1 MNLAQARNNAEVI
14 GELIRLDLRQYRRQA
29 MSYVLVGAVVIFPV
43 GLLVTLGTF
52 FFLVSGHAP
61 FHGVTN
67 PKFGLGAYEPAL
79 FYLCVLSSMLLCLRL
94 PGYREES
101 LENTVLT
108 YRSPSNLMLV
118 FARVLAPSLLVWG
131 SVVVASVAY
140 QVFAVI
146 DVAIEP
152 RYVETLEPGSLVF
165 VLINLVITVFFWTSL
180 GTLVSQVF
188 KSRTIGFFGTSA
200 MLLIQ
205 AVVSPM
211 LAGNLGSFTFGYSAA
226 DLYVSDISPDYWGF
240 THVVY
245 CFSVICLSLASI
257 YTTSYIQPRTD
268 PAKRET
274 YKPFI
279 VVLVLVGVVCQLA
292 IHTHNFVTTSN
303 HQLWVQA
310 YKTSAQSLLQLPT
323 VRAIEGTVRIVPG
336 SKLQFDLWY
345 TVEVP
350 TFATDRKGS
359 STTPTIPVALNPGMN
374 ISDVTCSNNNAEYSH
389 QHGII
394 EIDLGT
400 CEPIDDNVYALN
412 IRAEGK
418 PDPYYLANLADVT
431 QDASGSRLLSRL
443 VGERTSVFTEDYVAL
458 MPMSHWYPQVLHEY
472 SVLPHADA
480 RNRIDVS
487 LTFEL
492 DEMSW
497 SIATSGGQ
505 VFTPEDLDGN
515 QRVLSGKFRSLGLLA
530 SNFHVAKHSFDEVD
544 VNVVVHR
551 RHAERLEDNSLLTKS
566 LVRYVSETLAVLK
579 EKGINY
585 PFDQFSIVEIPSQL
599 SWLNGKGGVNTGL
612 DSILMYR
619 EAGLPFARFHYLE
632 TLHRF
637 SGAEEME
644 FVQEQLEY
652 GLMSY
657 WTNPLFGQTYEDVI
671 VAAILADETYAQDPF
686 TVLTKWVLEMF
697 LLDLLEGEKYLTNY
711 KHRFDLDIA
720 NELADQSR
728 VNIRYMQSRTH
739 SYFQFDLRFFR
750 DDFLGSNSFW
760 EAVEQTFNAPEESL
774 GRDPFQTSIEK
785 RRQMRFRLL
794 QLAELISASYDEEEI
809 SNALANVLATPESKP
824 IELPLVV
831 QSAKDAGMDIAQVLN
846 DFLFQDKLA
855 GIHFA
860 SAKQA
865 QIEERDDNEPQFI
878 TVVDFRNGEDVTAHV
893 TFEFTEIEEIEISGE
908 MLQTVAG
915 FDTYGP
921 FQLSGETSYQFLFQT
936 KHQIG
941 WLEAN
946 TFLSLNRG
954 KVEIPIT
961 NVQSLVLDPSL
972 ETNDQLFSIATSEW
986 TPMES
991 ENEIVVDDLDPGFK
1005 VLNDKPSSESSWWD
1019 IESSWFRS
1027 DFPNREELDNGLPTT
1042 SDRAARMGTWGR
1054 SSSGPSWG
1062 RYRAT
1067 YAFASSSLR
1076 PVQRASFSAELPRSG
1091 RWVLSYHSPYDYWDG
1106 DYSIEVKSGQ
1116 QSWDL
1121 TLESQDRQVGWHE
1134 IGIFNVE
1141 IPGDAQVLV
1150 SNESS
1155 AEYVFADAVKWT
1167 YSE

>member
-1 MNLAQARNNAEVI
+1 MNVRQIREASAIV

-29 MSYVLVGAVVIFPV
+29 MSYVLVGAIVVIPI
-43 GLLVTLGTF
+43 GLLVTLGAF

-61 FHGVTN
+61 FHGVSN
-67 PKFGLGAYEPAL
+67 PKFGLGGYEPSL
-79 FYLCVLSSMLLCLRL
+79 IYLCVLTSLLLCLRL
-94 PGYREES
+94 PGYREDS
-101 LENTVLT
+101 LENTVLA

-118 FARVLAPSLLVWG
+118 LARVLAPSLLVCG
-131 SVVVASVAY
+131 SLVVASVAY

-152 RYVETLEPGSLVF
+152 KYVEPLEPGSLVF
-165 VLINLVITVFFWTSL
+165 VLVNLSVVVFFWTSL
-180 GTLVSQVF
+180 GTLVAQVF
-188 KSRTIGFFGTSA
+188 KSRAIGFIGTSA
-200 MLLIQ
+200 MLLLIQ
-205 AVVSPM
+205 AFVSPM
-211 LAGNLGSFTFGYSAA
+211 LPANLGSFTFGYSAA
-226 DLYVSDISPDYWGF
+226 DLYVSDISPDYWEF

-245 CFSVICLSLASI
+245 CFSVVCLSLASI
-257 YTTSYIQPRTD
+257 YATAFIQPRTD
-268 PAKRET
+268 PSKRRT

-279 VVLVLVGVVCQLA
+279 VVLVLAGVVCQLA
-292 IHTHNFVTTSN
+292 VHTHNFVTTSS
-303 HQLWVQA
+303 HQLWAQA
-310 YKTSAQSLLQLPT
+310 YKTSSQSLLQPPT
-323 VRAIEGTVRIVPG
+323 VRAIEGTVRIEPG

-350 TFATDRKGS
+350 TLTTDRKGS
-359 STTPTIPVALNPGMN
+359 STTSRIPLALNPGMN
-374 ISDVTCSNNNAEYSH
+374 ISDVTCSNSKAEYSH

-400 CEPIDDNVYALN
+400 CKPSDDNSYALN

-431 QDASGSRLLSRL
+431 LDASGSRLLSRL
-443 VGERTSVFTEDYVAL
+443 VGERTSVFTAGYVAL
-458 MPMSHWYPQVLHEY
+458 MPMSHWYPQVLHDY
-472 SVLPHADA
+472 STLPYADT

-487 LTFEL
+487 LTLEL
-492 DEMSW
+492 DQKSW
-497 SIATSGGQ
+497 TIATSGGN
-505 VFTPEDLDGN
+505 VFTPEDFDAN
-515 QRVLSGKFRSLGLLA
+515 QSFLSGKFRSLGLLA
-530 SNFHVAKHSFDEVD
+530 SNFHVANHSFDEVD
-544 VNVVVHR
+544 INMLVHR
-551 RHAERLEDNSLLTKS
+551 RHAEKLEDNSLLTNS
-566 LVRYVSETLAVLK
+566 LVRFVSETVAMLQ
-579 EKGINY
+579 EKGIDY
-585 PFDQFSIVEIPSQL
+585 PFDQFAIVEIPSQL
-599 SWLNGKGGVNTGL
+599 SWLNEKRGVDTGL

-619 EAGLPFARFHYLE
+619 EAGLPFARFDYLK
-632 TLHRF
+632 TLQRL
-637 SGAEEME
+637 SGPEEMD

-652 GLMSY
+652 GLINY
-657 WTNPLFGQTYEDVI
+657 WANPLFGQTYEDVI
-671 VAAILADETYAQDPF
+671 ITAILADETYAHSPF
-686 TVLTKWVLEMF
+686 SVLTKSLLEMF

-711 KHRFDLDIA
+711 KYRFDLDIA

-760 EAVEQTFNAPEESL
+760 ESVEQSFNAPEESL
-774 GRDPFQTSIEK
+774 GRDPFQTSIENS
-785 RRQMRFRLL
+785 RQMRFRLL
-794 QLAELISASYDEEEI
+794 QLGELISASYDDEI
-809 SNALANVLATPESKP
+809 TNALVNVLATPESKP
-824 IELPLVV
+824 IDLPLVV
-831 QSAKDAGMDIAQVLN
+831 QTAKDAGMDIAQVLN

-865 QIEERDDNEPQFI
+865 QIEERNDDEPQFI

-893 TFEFTEIEEIEISGE
+893 TFEFTEIEEIEIGGE

-961 NVQSLVLDPSL
+961 NVQSLAVDPSL
-972 ETNDQLFSIATSEW
+972 VTNDQLFSIATSEW

-1005 VLNDKPSSESSWWD
+1005 VLNDKPFSESSWWD
-1019 IESSWFRS
+1019 IENSWFRS
-1027 DFPNREELDNGLPTT
+1027 DVPNREELDNGLPTT
-1042 SDRAARMGTWGR
+1042 SNGAARMGTWGR

-1067 YAFASSSLR
+1067 YVFASSSLR

-1091 RWVLSYHSPYDYWDG
+1091 RWVLSYHSPYGHWDG
-1106 DYSIEVKSGQ
+1106 DYNIEVQSGQ
-1116 QSWDL
+1116 QSWGL

-1141 IPGDAQVLV
+1141 IPGNAQVLV
-1150 SNESS
+1150 SNESN
-1155 AEYVFADAVKWT
+1155 AEYVFADAIKWT